1 MVADSSPTAAEL
13 VAMTVT
19 TLKEMC
25 KEKGLKVSGRKQE
38 LVDRLL
44 EATASDDDLLILEED
59 DESPELA
66 LEEEVL
72 EAEVLDSEVEDETF
86 IIPEDEPYEAEILD
100 AEIFEAELFEDEE
113 DEILEPIQTQRTVRL
128 EKTNLLATL
137 AKPGVLAT
145 LLVVLIITGGGYWYW
160 TSNLSPFVA
169 TPIEYG
175 DRMEFTISSG
185 SFDVEGESMIRE
197 LDDNLN
203 GALSEVCEEFH
214 VEFAGTGDI
223 DVKRGDSS
231 ELLDSSDSKLTGAVQ
246 ARDAYGLTFLAV
258 EQELTHD
265 LTASISSKT
274 WLGDS
279 SEGMCSVPV
288 GPISGYALSQNSK
301 SWTEIQSKALLSTH
315 SSISLDNQ
323 GDETRVEAVS
333 FGVPED
339 SLSNLMPELLLPLK
353 PVETTSLFGN
363 SLLEEGK
370 TGTSGNWQWIVG
382 SAISVGGEKGLQVNM
397 QHTEVEDCIGRVHM
411 VLYIVPSSPWAVQQ
425 QVDIK
430 LEKSRYDSS
439 ECGMLAD
446 YVLDRALPEGSIS
459 IQYTM
464 TRTSS
469 TEGDGMIDWQSG
481 YGNRPGSNSGALSP
495 SENWGNSG
503 HHMPDESTVR
513 SWPLEEAV
521 SCIVNS
527 TLEAEEAATALASGG
542 YVFKAVDNRN
552 HGNTEWN
559 VSWVNDDDAGWV
571 IVEQRPE
578 NCSILDKANFDEA
591 DKPAHRR
598 ESIPKSATIKQV
610 ESRLLDPERYPGLT
624 SNIAPNGELSNDAPI
639 GYFLTVPPEAGDIF
653 DLLEGY
659 QDGTVVVF
667 GERDW
672 TENGLDHSLNYAID
686 GTTGR
691 MGGWVKTS
699 TNS

>member
-59 DESPELA
+59 DESPELT

-246 ARDAYGLTFLAV
+246 ARDAYGLTFLVV
-258 EQELTHD
+258 EQ
-265 LTASISSKT
+265 
-274 WLGDS
+274 
-279 SEGMCSVPV
+279 
-288 GPISGYALSQNSK
+288 
-301 SWTEIQSKALLSTH
+301 
-315 SSISLDNQ
+315 
-323 GDETRVEAVS
+323 
-333 FGVPED
+333 
-339 SLSNLMPELLLPLK
+339 
-353 PVETTSLFGN
+353 
-363 SLLEEGK
+363 
-370 TGTSGNWQWIVG
+370 
-382 SAISVGGEKGLQVNM
+382 
-397 QHTEVEDCIGRVHM
+397 
-411 VLYIVPSSPWAVQQ
+411 
-425 QVDIK
+425 
-430 LEKSRYDSS
+430 
-439 ECGMLAD
+439 
-446 YVLDRALPEGSIS
+446 
-459 IQYTM
+459 
-464 TRTSS
+464 
-469 TEGDGMIDWQSG
+469 
-481 YGNRPGSNSGALSP
+481 
-495 SENWGNSG
+495 
-503 HHMPDESTVR
+503 
-513 SWPLEEAV
+513 
-521 SCIVNS
+521 
-527 TLEAEEAATALASGG
+527 
-542 YVFKAVDNRN
+542 
-552 HGNTEWN
+552 
-559 VSWVNDDDAGWV
+559 
-571 IVEQRPE
+571 
-578 NCSILDKANFDEA
+578 
-591 DKPAHRR
+591 
-598 ESIPKSATIKQV
+598 
-610 ESRLLDPERYPGLT
+610 
-624 SNIAPNGELSNDAPI
+624 
-639 GYFLTVPPEAGDIF
+639 
-653 DLLEGY
+653 
-659 QDGTVVVF
+659 
-667 GERDW
+667 
-672 TENGLDHSLNYAID
+672 
-686 GTTGR
+686 
-691 MGGWVKTS
+691 
-699 TNS
+699 